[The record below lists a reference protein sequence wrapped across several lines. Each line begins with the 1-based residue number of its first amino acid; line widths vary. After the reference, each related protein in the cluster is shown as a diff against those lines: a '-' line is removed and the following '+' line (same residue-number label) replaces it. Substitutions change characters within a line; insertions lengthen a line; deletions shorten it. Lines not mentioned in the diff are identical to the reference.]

1 MLRQTL
7 WREKGTRYEVE
18 ENDVLEVEGVI
29 ENGVMARDE
38 RNGRHGVGKKSQFL
52 SNMKSLF
59 NSFATTPF

>member
-1 MLRQTL
+1 ML
-7 WREKGTRYEVE
+7 EVE

-59 NSFATTPF
+59 KMIYG